1 MELEELKNR
10 WIILEDCLKNNE
22 KINEH
27 LLYTLFTERTHSA
40 WNRLISYEVLSLVII
55 TVIFFIVI
63 LKHQLMNVL
72 CHGAPCA
79 EMIGGI
85 CILGFLWQALKIM
98 YLFRCEATTF
108 NILQTLKN
116 ITLYKKLIRMEFLV
130 GGIVGIFVLSI
141 VFYWKNQHTS
151 GFYLIPVL
159 VFLIL
164 AVFYFWSYYRIYLR
178 NIQEIR
184 KNLKELKMFQ
194 KEETEIYDKE

>member
-1 MELEELKNR
+1 
-10 WIILEDCLKNNE
+10 
-22 KINEH
+22 
-27 LLYTLFTERTHSA
+27 
-40 WNRLISYEVLSLVII
+40 
-55 TVIFFIVI
+55 
-63 LKHQLMNVL
+63 
-72 CHGAPCA
+72 
-79 EMIGGI
+79 
-85 CILGFLWQALKIM
+85 M

-141 VFYWKNQHTS
+141 VFYWKNQRTS

>member
-63 LKHQLMNVL
+63 LKHHLMNVL

-79 EMIGGI
+79 EMLGGI

-164 AVFYFWSYYRIYLR
+164 AVFYFWSFYRIY
-178 NIQEIR
+178 
-184 KNLKELKMFQ
+184 
-194 KEETEIYDKE
+194 